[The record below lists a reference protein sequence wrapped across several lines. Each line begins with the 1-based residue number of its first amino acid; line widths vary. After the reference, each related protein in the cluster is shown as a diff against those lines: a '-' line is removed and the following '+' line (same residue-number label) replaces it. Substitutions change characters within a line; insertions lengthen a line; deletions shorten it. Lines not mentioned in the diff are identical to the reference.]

1 MITPDLIRQKLLKL
15 WTNQQFLKASVTGED
30 FFPVTFS
37 AGVVSSKH
45 MLENYSSVQDDINA
59 LKAESREVS
68 GAGYEILY
76 RKIHHKKLGNQLA
89 PAKISIST
97 KEDFLFLIKKK
108 KLFAIFQKGFLQLM
122 EALPD
127 LMPLIEK
134 NPMLI
139 LKYHEVLYDLIGVCK
154 FFRDH
159 TCRGKYIR
167 QLDIPG
173 IDTKFIEAHKLIL
186 KQMLDFVLPSHFING
201 KYTGI
206 SNHGFEKRFNLKYDM
221 PLVRFRILDFD
232 LIKKFGFQDISTTI
246 EEFARLDLPVNKVF
260 ITENKINGLIFP
272 MVKQSMVIFGLGY
285 GIQSLQNISWLAQK
299 RLFYWGDIDT
309 HGFSI
314 LSMLRHYFPEV
325 QSFLMDKQTLFEFK
339 KSWVKEPN
347 EKRFVSS
354 LASLT
359 DDENFLFN
367 DLVNNRYGDMIR
379 PEQEC
384 ISHGYI
390 FNFLE
395 KHQLK
400 T

>member
-1 MITPDLIRQKLLKL
+1 MITPDLIRKKLLKL
-15 WTNQQFLKASVTGED
+15 WTNQKFLKAFVTGED

-45 MLENYSSVQDDINA
+45 MLENFPFVQDDINA
-59 LKAESREVS
+59 LKAESREAS

-76 RKIHHKKLGNQLA
+76 REIHHKKLGNQLV

-122 EALPD
+122 EALPE

-139 LKYHEVLYDLIGVCK
+139 LKYHDVLCDLVEVCK

-186 KQMLDFVLPSHFING
+186 KQMLDFVLPSRFINE

-206 SNHGFEKRFNLKYDM
+206 SNHGFEKRFNLRYDM

-246 EEFARLDLPVNKVF
+246 EEFARLDLPVKKVF

-314 LSMLRHYFPEV
+314 LSMLRHYFPGV

-339 KSWVKEPN
+339 KSWVKEPA
-347 EKRFVSS
+347 EKRFVST

-359 DDENFLFN
+359 DDENSLFN
-367 DLVNNRYGDMIR
+367 DLLNNRYGDMIR
-379 PEQEC
+379 LEQEC
-384 ISHGYI
+384 ISHGYL
-390 FNFLE
+390 FNFLA
-395 KHQLK
+395 KIS
-400 T
+400 